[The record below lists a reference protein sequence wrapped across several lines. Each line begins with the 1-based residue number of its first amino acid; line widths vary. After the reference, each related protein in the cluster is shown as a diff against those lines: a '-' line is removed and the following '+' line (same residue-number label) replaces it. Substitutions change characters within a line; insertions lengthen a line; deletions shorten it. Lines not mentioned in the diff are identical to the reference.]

1 MRRIGI
7 LFGVAAFLVTAGVG
21 AQPRYPD
28 KPIRFVVGFP
38 PGSPPDTFA
47 RLLGRKFTE
56 AWGQPAVVENVT
68 GAAGSIAADRVAK
81 ATPDGYTLG
90 LLTEAQIVVNPS
102 LYTLPYDPMRDLAPI
117 SELFSGANILA
128 LANGVPAESVKELV
142 ALAKARPGEL
152 TFASGGS
159 GSTAHMAG
167 ELFKST
173 AGIDIRHVPYK
184 GVLAAAPDL
193 FSGRVSMVFSPMAI
207 VLPMVREG
215 KLHAIAVTGARR
227 SSAAPDLPTI
237 AESGYPGFDVVGWDG
252 LFAPARTPA
261 AIRRTLHLAAV
272 NALNAP
278 DVRARL
284 ADFGLEGVGS
294 SPEEFAALIQSQ
306 MPKWAKV
313 VSERGIKVD

>member
-1 MRRIGI
+1 LYALSYG
-7 LFGVAAFLVTAGVG
+7 
-21 AQPRYPD
+21 
-28 KPIRFVVGFP
+28 PI
-38 PGSPPDTFA
+38 
-47 RLLGRKFTE
+47 
-56 AWGQPAVVENVT
+56 
-68 GAAGSIAADRVAK
+68 
-81 ATPDGYTLG
+81 
-90 LLTEAQIVVNPS
+90 
-102 LYTLPYDPMRDLAPI
+102 RDLAPI

-128 LANGVPAESVKELV
+128 LANGVPAKSVKELV

-193 FSGRVSMVFSPMAI
+193 LSGRVSMVFSPMAI

-237 AESGYPGFDVVGWDG
+237 AESGYPGFDVAGWDG

-261 AIRRTLHLAAV
+261 AILRTLHLAAV
-272 NALNAP
+272 NALTAP

-294 SPEEFAALIQSQ
+294 SPEEFAVLIQSQ